1 MQEVFSVEER
11 TEMAAHL
18 SGENRLHGG
27 FRLLFVRCKDCNN
40 SYFYQA
46 ISYKTISAEDLSFK
60 R

>member
-11 TEMAAHL
+11 TEIAAHL

-27 FRLLFVRCKDCNN
+27 FRLLFKDCNN

-46 ISYKTISAEDLSFK
+46 ISYTTISAEDLSFK